1 MADDRL
7 HPERARAPFRPA
19 GFLDVDL
26 DIERRPDGVILMRS
40 RRPLDAY
47 ESNIPAAFAE
57 VAAMKADQPALRFRE
72 GPDRQWTT
80 IEYDEL
86 KGRIDSF
93 TQWLLD
99 QNIPAGRSVML
110 LAANTPTFAV
120 ALFGSYAAGVPVCPV
135 SVQYG
140 ALGGDFG
147 RLKHVVDLT
156 EPTIVVAEDTLLLR
170 AALETLDWADAR
182 IITADPALL
191 TIPATSLDTVLS
203 TQPTEAVARSIAA
216 LDTDAVAAMMLTSGS
231 TGMPKVVGIT
241 LDNLAS
247 NSAQCF
253 QTIGREAGWREAML
267 DWLPWHHAAGAFVLR
282 TTLLKGG
289 VLYIDDG
296 KPAPGLFDETLNNLR
311 EIPVSFFNNVPLG
324 YALLADA
331 LEVDPALR
339 KTFFSKLRVMLYGGA
354 GLSQPIYDR
363 LQAMAVAETG
373 HRIRL
378 TTGYGSTETV
388 SAFMLIHFD
397 TDEVGIGLPSPG
409 ATVKLVPCGDG
420 RYEVRAKGPN
430 VARGYHKNPTR
441 TAEVFD
447 DEGFY
452 SMGDMARFHDP
463 ETPERGL
470 VFAGR
475 TADEFKLSSGV
486 FVHGGALREGL
497 LKALSPWVT
506 DLVLCDDDRPFL
518 TALVWP
524 SANARET
531 DAAVLHAA
539 LAEAL
544 SHFNRSQG
552 GSSGRVQ
559 RALLMK
565 TPADPNA
572 HEISDKGTLN
582 RRTIVDRRAADLDRL
597 YSDTPDTDVI
607 LAG

>member
-1 MADDRL
+1 MADDRMS
-7 HPERARAPFRPA
+7 PERARAPFRPA

-26 DIERRPDGVILMRS
+26 DVERRSDGVILMRS
-40 RRPLDAY
+40 RQPLEAY

-57 VAAMKADQPALRFRE
+57 VAAGKADQPALRFRE
-72 GPDRQWTT
+72 GPDRTWTT
-80 IEYDEL
+80 LSYGGL
-86 KGRIDSF
+86 KARIDAF

-99 QNIPAGRSVML
+99 QKIPAGRSVML
-110 LAANTPTFAV
+110 LAANTPTFAI
-120 ALFGSYAAGVPVCPV
+120 ALFASYAAGVPVCPV

-156 EPTIVVAEDTLLLR
+156 DPAIVVAEDTGLLK

-182 IITADPALL
+182 VVTADPSQLSIAAVSIADVL
-191 TIPATSLDTVLS
+191 ATSP
-203 TQPTEAVARSIAA
+203 TQAIAHSIAA
-216 LDTDAVAAMMLTSGS
+216 LDTHAVAAMMLTSGS

-296 KPAPGLFDETLNNLR
+296 KPAPGLFDETLKNLR

-331 LEVDPALR
+331 LEADPELR

-354 GLSQPIYDR
+354 GLSQPVHDR

-409 ATVKLVPCGDG
+409 STVKLVPCGDG

-430 VARGYHKNPTR
+430 VARGYHKNPAR

-486 FVHGGALREGL
+486 FVHGGALREAL

-506 DLVLCDDDRPFL
+506 DLVLCVDDRPFL

-524 SANARET
+524 SAKARET
-531 DAAVLHAA
+531 DAATVHAA
-539 LAEAL
+539 LAETL
-544 SHFNRSQG
+544 GRFNKGQG
-552 GSSGRVQ
+552 GSSGRVL
-559 RALLMK
+559 RALLMQ

-582 RRTIVDRRAADLDRL
+582 RRTIFDRRAAELERL